1 MLKTFHMEGCKPI
14 PTPLEIN
21 LKLSQEDESEPVDST
36 MYRRLVGS
44 LIYLANTRPDI
55 SYDVGLVSQFS
66 AQPKESHW
74 KAAKRILRYV
84 QGTLSMG
91 LVYEKDG
98 GNILNGFCDSD
109 WAGDKDTRR
118 STSGY
123 CFYIGGAAISWSS
136 KKQKTIALSSAEA
149 EYKAATTAVGEAL
162 WLRRILE
169 DGGQPQIEPTL
180 I

>member
-1 MLKTFHMEGCKPI
+1 MLKTFHMEECKPV

-44 LIYLANTRPDI
+44 LIYLANSRPDI
-55 SYDVGLVSQFS
+55 SYVVGLVSQFS

-91 LVYEKDG
+91 LMYEKDG

-123 CFYIGGAAISWSS
+123 CF
-136 KKQKTIALSSAEA
+136 
-149 EYKAATTAVGEAL
+149 
-162 WLRRILE
+162 
-169 DGGQPQIEPTL
+169 
-180 I
+180 

>member
-1 MLKTFHMEGCKPI
+1 M
-14 PTPLEIN
+14 
-21 LKLSQEDESEPVDST
+21 
-36 MYRRLVGS
+36 
-44 LIYLANTRPDI
+44 
-55 SYDVGLVSQFS
+55 SQFY

-98 GNILNGFCDSD
+98 GNILNGFCDYD
-109 WAGDKDTRR
+109 WVGDKDTQR

-123 CFYIGGAAISWSS
+123 CFYIGGVAISCS
-136 KKQKTIALSSAEA
+136 KQQKTIALSSAEA
-149 EYKAATTAVGEAL
+149 EYKAAPATVGEAL

-169 DGGQPQIEPTL
+169 DGGKPQSEPTL
-180 I
+180 IQCDNQSCIALAKSPVFHARSKHIEIQYHFVREKILDGEIVL